1 MMTILQ
7 NIDPLWICLGLY
19 LAFTI
24 TATAG
29 IDNRYKTTTQG
40 FWVSGRMAPTWLVAT
55 SAASSWL
62 WVLGLLFIGRFS
74 FQNGPPGVFWS
85 YGLPFLAA
93 SAMFGYFGKIL
104 LEKFPEGFTLNS
116 FIQHRYQN
124 KKLTILYQVL
134 QVAACVY
141 AVSSTLTSFGIVA
154 EFISKDFNYNV
165 IVSIVALTVLAYS
178 VWGGQKACHRTDVLN
193 MIFLL
198 FISLFASF
206 YIVISSGGF
215 GTVIDNWTT
224 ARPTSLFDPG
234 LMWSKGMFLLL
245 IFVGSFFADNMQYQN
260 VFALG
265 DKTKTIRTYWLA
277 SAILVFVVA
286 GMSLI
291 TGSVFS
297 TNPEIDI
304 KPDVIQMYMMKE
316 TFGLTGV
323 IFFMLTILFK
333 ASSVIDSTLN
343 GAGTVIS
350 NDIIKR
356 SNPITVSRWAMVV
369 VMLLS
374 TMIAIFRIDI
384 WVLISTF
391 GLLRI
396 IMLAPTL
403 YALLSKKKIPTDLI
417 FYTLVT
423 ITILGIGS
431 TFTTLP
437 IDRAGLGLVLFV
449 IPTAVI
455 GYVHYK
461 K

>member
-291 TGSVFS
+291 TGSVFT

-403 YALLSKKKIPTDLI
+403 YALLSTKKIPTDLI
-417 FYTLVT
+417 FYTLVI

-437 IDRAGLGLVLFV
+437 IDRAGLGLVLFL

>member
-116 FIQHRYQN
+116 FIQHRYHN

-245 IFVGSFFADNMQYQN
+245 IFVGSFFADNTQYQN

-291 TGSVFS
+291 TGSVFT

>member
-291 TGSVFS
+291 TGSVFT

-304 KPDVIQMYMMKE
+304 KPDVIQMYMMRE

-403 YALLSKKKIPTDLI
+403 YALLSTKKIPTDLI
-417 FYTLVT
+417 FYTLVI

-437 IDRAGLGLVLFV
+437 IDRAGLGLVLFL

>member
-1 MMTILQ
+1 MTILQ

-104 LEKFPEGFTLNS
+104 LEKFPQGFTLNS

-124 KKLTILYQVL
+124 KKLTVLYQVL

-206 YIVISSGGF
+206 YIVVSSGGF
-215 GTVIDNWTT
+215 ATVVDNWTT

-291 TGSVFS
+291 TGSVFT

-304 KPDVIQMYMMKE
+304 NPDVIQMYMMKE

-403 YALLSKKKIPTDLI
+403 YALLSTKKIPTNLI
-417 FYTLVT
+417 FYTLVA

-437 IDRAGLGLVLFV
+437 IDRAGLGLVLFL

>member
-1 MMTILQ
+1 MTILQ

-40 FWVSGRMAPTWLVAT
+40 FWVSDRMAPTWLVAT

-104 LEKFPEGFTLNS
+104 LVKFPEGFTLNS
-116 FIQHRYQN
+116 FIQHRYGN
-124 KKLTILYQVL
+124 KKLTVLYQVL
-134 QVAACVY
+134 QIAACVY

-154 EFISKDFNYNV
+154 EFISQDFNYNV

-198 FISLFASF
+198 FISLFASI
-206 YIVISSGGF
+206 YIVMNSGGF

-291 TGSVFS
+291 TGSVF
-297 TNPEIDI
+297 TANPEIDI
-304 KPDVIQMYMMKE
+304 NPDVIQMYMMKE

-403 YALLSKKKIPTDLI
+403 YALLSTKKIPTNLI
-417 FYTLVT
+417 FYTLVA

-437 IDRAGLGLVLFV
+437 IDRAGLGLVLFL

>member
-1 MMTILQ
+1 M
-7 NIDPLWICLGLY
+7 
-19 LAFTI
+19 
-24 TATAG
+24 
-29 IDNRYKTTTQG
+29 
-40 FWVSGRMAPTWLVAT
+40 
-55 SAASSWL
+55 
-62 WVLGLLFIGRFS
+62 
-74 FQNGPPGVFWS
+74 
-85 YGLPFLAA
+85 
-93 SAMFGYFGKIL
+93 
-104 LEKFPEGFTLNS
+104 
-116 FIQHRYQN
+116 
-124 KKLTILYQVL
+124 
-134 QVAACVY
+134 
-141 AVSSTLTSFGIVA
+141 
-154 EFISKDFNYNV
+154 
-165 IVSIVALTVLAYS
+165 ALTVLAYS

-206 YIVISSGGF
+206 YIVMNSGGF

-291 TGSVFS
+291 TGSVFT

-304 KPDVIQMYMMKE
+304 KPDVIQMYMMRE

-403 YALLSKKKIPTDLI
+403 YALLSTKKIPTNLI
-417 FYTLVT
+417 FYTLVA

-437 IDRAGLGLVLFV
+437 IDRAGLGLVLFL

>member
-1 MMTILQ
+1 MTILQ

-40 FWVSGRMAPTWLVAT
+40 FWVSDRMAPTWLVAT

-116 FIQHRYQN
+116 FIQHRYGN
-124 KKLTILYQVL
+124 KKLTVLYQVL
-134 QVAACVY
+134 QIAACVY

-154 EFISKDFNYNV
+154 EFISQDFNYNV

-198 FISLFASF
+198 FISLFASV
-206 YIVISSGGF
+206 YIVMNSGGF

-291 TGSVFS
+291 TGSVF
-297 TNPEIDI
+297 TANPEIDI
-304 KPDVIQMYMMKE
+304 NPDVIQMYMMKE

-403 YALLSKKKIPTDLI
+403 YALLSTKKIPTNLI
-417 FYTLVT
+417 FYTLVA

-437 IDRAGLGLVLFV
+437 IDRAGLGLVLFL

>member
-1 MMTILQ
+1 MTILQ

-24 TATAG
+24 TATAS

-40 FWVSGRMAPTWLVAT
+40 FWVSDRMAPIWLVAT

-116 FIQHRYQN
+116 FIQHRYGN
-124 KKLTILYQVL
+124 KKLTVLYQVL
-134 QVAACVY
+134 QIAACVY

-154 EFISKDFNYNV
+154 EFISQDFNYNV

-198 FISLFASF
+198 FISLFASV
-206 YIVISSGGF
+206 YIVMNSGGF

-291 TGSVFS
+291 TGSVF
-297 TNPEIDI
+297 TANPEIDI
-304 KPDVIQMYMMKE
+304 NPDVIQMYMMKE

-403 YALLSKKKIPTDLI
+403 YALLSTKKIPTNLI
-417 FYTLVT
+417 FYTLVA

-437 IDRAGLGLVLFV
+437 IDRAGLGLVLFL

>member
-1 MMTILQ
+1 MGILQ
-7 NIDPLWICLGLY
+7 NIDPLWICLILY

-24 TATAG
+24 TATAS
-29 IDNRYKTTTQG
+29 IDSKYKTTTQG
-40 FWVSGRMAPTWLVAT
+40 FWVSGRSAPTWLVAT

-62 WVLGLLFIGRFS
+62 WVLGLLFIGRFGFES
-74 FQNGPPGVFWS
+74 GPAGVFWS

-93 SAMFGYFGKIL
+93 SVMFGYFGKIL
-104 LEKFPEGFTLNS
+104 LEKFPKGFTLNS
-116 FIQHRYQN
+116 FIQHRYEN
-124 KKLTILYQVL
+124 KKLTILYQFL

-154 EFISKDFNYNV
+154 EFISQDFNYNV

-178 VWGGQKACHRTDVLN
+178 VLGGQKACHRTDVLN

-198 FISLFASF
+198 IVSIFASL
-206 YIVISSGGF
+206 YIVMDNGGF
-215 GTVIDNWTT
+215 STVIGNWTT
-224 ARPTSLFDPG
+224 ERPTSLFDPG
-234 LMWSKGMFLLL
+234 LIWSKGMFLAL

-277 SAILVFVVA
+277 SAILVFVVT
-286 GMSLI
+286 GMAFI
-291 TGSVFS
+291 TGSVFTLDPA
-297 TNPEIDI
+297 TNVN
-304 KPDVIQMYMMKE
+304 PDVIQMHVIKE
-316 TFGLTGV
+316 TFGLSGV

-356 SNPITVSRWAMVV
+356 SNPITVSRWAMGI

-374 TMIAIFRIDI
+374 YMIAIFRIDI
-384 WVLISTF
+384 WVLVSTF

-403 YALLSKKKIPTDLI
+403 YALLSRKKIPTDLI
-417 FYTLVT
+417 FYTLLV

-437 IDRAGLGLVLFV
+437 IDRAGLGLILFM

>member
-104 LEKFPEGFTLNS
+104 LEKFPQGFTLNS

-154 EFISKDFNYNV
+154 
-165 IVSIVALTVLAYS
+165 
-178 VWGGQKACHRTDVLN
+178 ACHRTDVLN

-206 YIVISSGGF
+206 YIVVSSGGF
-215 GTVIDNWTT
+215 ATVVDNWTT

-291 TGSVFS
+291 TGSVFT

-304 KPDVIQMYMMKE
+304 NPDVIQMYMMKE

-403 YALLSKKKIPTDLI
+403 YALLSTKKIPTNLI
-417 FYTLVT
+417 FYTLVA

-437 IDRAGLGLVLFV
+437 IDRAGLGLVLFL

>member
-1 MMTILQ
+1 MTILQ

-116 FIQHRYQN
+116 FIQHRYGN
-124 KKLTILYQVL
+124 KKLTVLYQVL
-134 QVAACVY
+134 QIAACVY

-154 EFISKDFNYNV
+154 EFISQDFNYNV

-206 YIVISSGGF
+206 YIVMNSGGF

-277 SAILVFVVA
+277 SAILVLVVA

-291 TGSVFS
+291 TGSVF
-297 TNPEIDI
+297 TANPEIDI
-304 KPDVIQMYMMKE
+304 NPDVIQMYMMKE

-369 VMLLS
+369 VMVLS

-403 YALLSKKKIPTDLI
+403 YALLSTKKIPTNLI
-417 FYTLVT
+417 FYTLVA

-437 IDRAGLGLVLFV
+437 IDRAGLGLVLFL

>member
-1 MMTILQ
+1 MTILQ

-104 LEKFPEGFTLNS
+104 LEKFPKGFTLNS
-116 FIQHRYQN
+116 FIQHRYGN

-154 EFISKDFNYNV
+154 EFISQDFNYNV

-206 YIVISSGGF
+206 YIVMSSGGF

-286 GMSLI
+286 GMSFI
-291 TGSVFS
+291 TGSVFT

-304 KPDVIQMYMMKE
+304 KPDVIQMYMMRE

-403 YALLSKKKIPTDLI
+403 YALLSTKKIPTNLI
-417 FYTLVT
+417 FYTLVA

-437 IDRAGLGLVLFV
+437 IDRAGLGLVLFL

>member
-224 ARPTSLFDPG
+224 ARPTSLFDPR

-291 TGSVFS
+291 TGSVFT

-304 KPDVIQMYMMKE
+304 KPDVIQMYMMRE

-403 YALLSKKKIPTDLI
+403 YALLSTKKIPTDLI
-417 FYTLVT
+417 FYTLVI

-437 IDRAGLGLVLFV
+437 IDRAGLGLVLFL

>member
-93 SAMFGYFGKIL
+93 SAMFGYFGRIL

-291 TGSVFS
+291 TGSVFT

-304 KPDVIQMYMMKE
+304 KPDVIQMYMMRE

-403 YALLSKKKIPTDLI
+403 YALLSTKKIPTDLI
-417 FYTLVT
+417 FYTLVI

-437 IDRAGLGLVLFV
+437 IDRAGLGLVLFL

>member
-1 MMTILQ
+1 MTILQ

-40 FWVSGRMAPTWLVAT
+40 FWVSDRMAPIWLVAT

-116 FIQHRYQN
+116 FIQHRYGN
-124 KKLTILYQVL
+124 KKLTVLYQVL
-134 QVAACVY
+134 QIAACVY

-154 EFISKDFNYNV
+154 EFISQDFNYNV

-198 FISLFASF
+198 FISLFASI
-206 YIVISSGGF
+206 YIVMNNGGF

-291 TGSVFS
+291 TGSVF
-297 TNPEIDI
+297 TANPEIDI
-304 KPDVIQMYMMKE
+304 NPDVIQMYMMKE

-403 YALLSKKKIPTDLI
+403 YALLSTKKIPTNLI
-417 FYTLVT
+417 FYTLVA

-437 IDRAGLGLVLFV
+437 IDRAGLGLVLFL

>member
-260 VFALG
+260 VCALG

-291 TGSVFS
+291 TGSVFT

-304 KPDVIQMYMMKE
+304 KPDVIQMYMMRE

-403 YALLSKKKIPTDLI
+403 YALLSTKKIPTDLI
-417 FYTLVT
+417 FYTLVI

-437 IDRAGLGLVLFV
+437 IDRAGLGLVLFL

>member
-104 LEKFPEGFTLNS
+104 LEKFPQGFTLNS

-206 YIVISSGGF
+206 YIVVSSGGF
-215 GTVIDNWTT
+215 ATVVDNWTT

-291 TGSVFS
+291 TGSVFT

-304 KPDVIQMYMMKE
+304 NPDVIQMYMMKE

-403 YALLSKKKIPTDLI
+403 YALLSTKKIPTNLI
-417 FYTLVT
+417 FYTLVA

-437 IDRAGLGLVLFV
+437 IDRAGLGLVLFL

>member
-291 TGSVFS
+291 TGSVFT

-403 YALLSKKKIPTDLI
+403 YALLSKKKIQTDFI

>member
-1 MMTILQ
+1 MTILQ

-116 FIQHRYQN
+116 FIQHRYGN

-154 EFISKDFNYNV
+154 EFISQDFNYNV

-206 YIVISSGGF
+206 YIVMNSGGF

-291 TGSVFS
+291 TGSVFT

-304 KPDVIQMYMMKE
+304 KPDVIQMYMMRE

-403 YALLSKKKIPTDLI
+403 YALLSTKKIPTNLI
-417 FYTLVT
+417 FYTLVA

-437 IDRAGLGLVLFV
+437 IDRAGLGLVLFL

>member
-1 MMTILQ
+1 MTILQ

-40 FWVSGRMAPTWLVAT
+40 FWVSDRMAPIWLVAT

-116 FIQHRYQN
+116 FIQHRYGN
-124 KKLTILYQVL
+124 KKLTVLYQVL
-134 QVAACVY
+134 QIAACVY

-154 EFISKDFNYNV
+154 EFISQDFNYNV

-198 FISLFASF
+198 FISLFASV
-206 YIVISSGGF
+206 YIVMNSGGF

-291 TGSVFS
+291 TGSVF
-297 TNPEIDI
+297 TANPEIDI
-304 KPDVIQMYMMKE
+304 NPDVIQMYMMKE

-403 YALLSKKKIPTDLI
+403 YALLSTKKIPTNLI
-417 FYTLVT
+417 FYTLVA

-437 IDRAGLGLVLFV
+437 IDRAGLGLVLFL